1 MAILSQI
8 LNLILTQVLLLM
20 SVQHL
25 TRSHHAPMFKLI
37 IRPSNMVIYAY
48 PSTIDQTAT
57 LIFRLVTSLGLQ
69 WTLMVGSLNLLSV
82 VFFLRKV
89 THLAINM
96 GNLQPINKLALADK
110 IVKIAADGAGLPVT
124 PSSGSLTRLWL
135 GACLKI
141 FLLTILPMIM
151 ATIMMVAATMVVAI
165 KSMIHLLIGLLTLR
179 LLGSAT
185 VTTYMIKIAGPTVLL
200 VDGRHRL
207 MIPVPGPLTMLCV
220 GVRRRRHSFGVL
232 AAAA

>member
-1 MAILSQI
+1 M
-8 LNLILTQVLLLM
+8 
-20 SVQHL
+20 
-25 TRSHHAPMFKLI
+25 
-37 IRPSNMVIYAY
+37 
-48 PSTIDQTAT
+48 IDQTAT

-89 THLAINM
+89 THLVINM
-96 GNLQPINKLALADK
+96 GNLQPINKLALVDK

-151 ATIMMVAATMVVAI
+151 ATIMVVAI

-185 VTTYMIKIAGPTVLL
+185 VTTYMIKIAGLTVLL
-200 VDGRHRL
+200 ADGL
-207 MIPVPGPLTMLCV
+207 PQLTIPPPGTLLMLCV
-220 GVRRRRHSFGVL
+220 AAKRKRHLYGDQ
-232 AAAA
+232 AAVA